1 MRIWVARP
9 EPGAGRTG
17 ERLRALGH
25 QPLVAPVLMVRPTGA
40 ALPAEAPDAILLT
53 SANAVAALRG
63 AAGRLRGRPVFAVG
77 ARTAALA
84 QAAGLGPVTDAGGDA
99 ADLVRVVRARLAPG
113 RRLLHVA
120 GAERKAEP
128 AASLRA
134 AGYDLAIVV
143 AYAAEPVAAL
153 PGPVADALRAGGLDA
168 ALHYSR
174 RSAAVAAERAD
185 AAGLGGAFGALK
197 HYCLSAD
204 VAVALEAAGIAA
216 HFVPARPR
224 EEDLLAG
231 LATVF

>member
-113 RRLLHVA
+113 RR
-120 GAERKAEP
+120 
-128 AASLRA
+128 
-134 AGYDLAIVV
+134 
-143 AYAAEPVAAL
+143 
-153 PGPVADALRAGGLDA
+153 
-168 ALHYSR
+168 
-174 RSAAVAAERAD
+174 
-185 AAGLGGAFGALK
+185 
-197 HYCLSAD
+197 
-204 VAVALEAAGIAA
+204 
-216 HFVPARPR
+216 
-224 EEDLLAG
+224 
-231 LATVF
+231 